1 MTKKTK
7 DKVNNKK
14 IKKTPKKSKQ
24 EDNNELNFDNEIIIG
39 INSNQKQNTKNKNK
53 TQKKKVK
60 KKYRKKKL
68 SEKEIKRNRII
79 KAILKWIVLIILLI
93 GSIIYFLLSPLFNIV
108 EVNVENNS
116 KISTEEII
124 SLSKIKTGDNIFK
137 TRKTDV
143 INSIKEDPYIES
155 VQVSRKLPNI
165 INIIVKERTTNFL
178 LEFVNAYVYLDKQ
191 GYILEIS
198 EEKLDLPII
207 TGYKTPIEEIEPGN
221 RLILEDLKKLE
232 KVIEIVD
239 VATSNDVI
247 GYITKIDISDATNY
261 KLILEG
267 EGKVAYL
274 GDTSELNVKILYMK
288 KIIELE
294 AGKEGEI
301 FLNRDLNKEYVFF
314 RESVYQR

>member
-53 TQKKKVK
+53 IQKKKV
-60 KKYRKKKL
+60 KKKL

-143 INSIKEDPYIES
+143 INSIKENPYIES

-314 RESVYQR
+314 RESV

>member
-143 INSIKEDPYIES
+143 INSIKENPYIES

-314 RESVYQR
+314 RESV